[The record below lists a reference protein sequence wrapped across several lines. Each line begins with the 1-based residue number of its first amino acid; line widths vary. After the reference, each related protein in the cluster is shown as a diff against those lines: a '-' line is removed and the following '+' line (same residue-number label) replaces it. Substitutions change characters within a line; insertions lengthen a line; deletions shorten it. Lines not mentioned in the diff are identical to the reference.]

1 MAAARTTFDI
11 GGISPDCAA
20 SIMETDPL
28 VLAILGAGIAH
39 CRAVAVE
46 HGGLLASLF
55 LAGLLGSVTHCAG
68 MCGPFVLAQTV
79 ARLEAM
85 PLGQMS
91 EMRRLA
97 GAALLPYHLGR
108 ATTYAALGGVA
119 GALAAGAIAV
129 TGLRWISAL
138 LLALAALFFLG
149 YALNSLG
156 WLRPQTRQR
165 PNGEGESTWAR
176 RIGRLARPLFARPVG
191 WRGYLLGVALGFL
204 PCGLLYGAL
213 AAAAA
218 TGQPLAAAFAM
229 LAFTAGTVPALLAVA
244 AVGHVAG
251 QRFRA
256 AALQLAPALMLV
268 NAATLSY
275 LAWRTIA

>member
-1 MAAARTTFDI
+1 
-11 GGISPDCAA
+11 
-20 SIMETDPL
+20 METDPL
-28 VLAILGAGIAH
+28 VLAILDAGIAH
-39 CRAVAVE
+39 CRSVAVE

-55 LAGLLGSVTHCAG
+55 VTGLLGSVTHCTG

-79 ARLEAM
+79 ARLEAV
-85 PLGQMS
+85 PAQRMS

-97 GAALLPYHLGR
+97 GATLLPYHLGR
-108 ATTYAALGGVA
+108 TTTYVVLGTVA
-119 GALAAGAIAV
+119 GALAAGTVAV
-129 TGLRWISAL
+129 TGLRWISAVL
-138 LLALAALFFLG
+138 LGLAALFFLG
-149 YALNSLG
+149 YALSSLG
-156 WLRPQTRQR
+156 WLWPLRRQR
-165 PNGEGESTWAR
+165 QAGAGERAWAR
-176 RIGRLARPLFARPVG
+176 HIGRLARPLFARPVG
-191 WRGYLLGVALGFL
+191 WRGYLLGVALGLL

-218 TGQPLAAAFAM
+218 TGQSLAAAFAM

-244 AVGHVAG
+244 AAGHVAG